1 MTTPTTVQL
10 MNALKEANL
19 VICEFSGSFLENE
32 KEASIVNLLP
42 AIQSE
47 ALRCD
52 VIRKAIAEV
61 IMLLSEGKDSAA
73 KISLQQLYISVSSLQ
88 RNLIG
93 IEKPKVNAQ
102 SDSYVSTV
110 PDADMPF

>member
-1 MTTPTTVQL
+1 

-19 VICEFSGSFLENE
+19 VISEFSGSFLENE
-32 KEASIVNLLP
+32 KKASMVNLLP

-73 KISLQQLYISVSSLQ
+73 KISLQQLYISISSLQ
-88 RNLIG
+88 RTLID
-93 IEKPKVNAQ
+93 IEKPKVNTQ
-102 SDSYVSTV
+102 SDSYESVV
-110 PDADMPF
+110 PDSDAPF